1 MSIINPLQKAV
12 NIRQEHGTIP
22 LLKRSAAFSKNK
34 FARTEAY
41 RTLMRHRY
49 GTAGLLKIGFPKSG
63 NTWVHF
69 LMANSIV
76 GAADR
81 TDDVHFK
88 NLKHWM
94 AGSEKPPT
102 KPPVEGFPAMR
113 GTHDKRGKAM
123 YLGEDTRVV
132 YIVRHPGDVMES
144 FYHWRRDFW
153 KDTEVGTFSEFI
165 RSEHGVQR
173 WVNHVESW
181 EDRWDLLIK
190 FEDLKQD
197 PASQLREIWNLVDKE
212 IDESTIQYAV
222 EQSSFENM
230 SRMEEKYGL
239 KDKEGRNSDAKFMR
253 EGESDAGEAY
263 FDAKDRQYLER
274 TAGGLMSKLDY
285 TVGSTYQNSVIS

>member
-102 KPPVEGFPAMR
+102 KPPVEGFPKMR
-113 GTHDKRGKAM
+113 GTHDKRGEAM
-123 YLGEDTRVV
+123 YLGEDTKVV

-153 KDTEVGTFSEFI
+153 KDIEVGTFSEFI

-197 PASQLREIWNLVDKE
+197 PASQLRGIWSLINKE

-239 KDKEGRNSDAKFMR
+239 KDKEGRNPDAKFMR

-263 FDAKDRQYLER
+263 FDAKDQQYLER
-274 TAGGLMSKLDY
+274 TAGDLMSKLDY